1 MKVFIDAQREV
12 ALHPM
17 KKKKDDEIVREELV
31 RVWTKILEKYAKPGA
46 AIPSTEEVRKELIRK
61 GVDAAVSALESAHWF
76 VFSWMIRDEIRAK
89 VERGLDRFSLED
101 FLSDVYTAQH
111 NPEMLQSLREQ
122 IRHYVLH
129 EEFA

>member
-1 MKVFIDAQREV
+1 MKIFVDAKREV

-46 AIPSTEEVRKELIRK
+46 VIPSVEEIRKELIRK

-76 VFSWMIRDEIRAK
+76 VFSWMIREEIQAK
-89 VERGLDRFSLED
+89 VERGLDRFSLEE
-101 FLSDVYTAQH
+101 FKNDVYIAQH
-111 NPEMLQSLREQ
+111 NPEMLSSLRKRIEY
-122 IRHYVLH
+122 YVLH